1 MEVRKPRFLDGVR
14 TLVALGVILP
24 GALVGAWTAIRT
36 RDRRRAFN
44 RAVALWG
51 AWGTRAAG
59 IDLRIQG
66 AEFLDVRPAV
76 FVINHQSGV
85 DPILVCALL
94 RRDFVGVAKAEL
106 RRNPVLG
113 PAFALAGTI
122 FLDRADGPSARKRL
136 EDGSDLLAQG
146 IAVAIA
152 PEGTR
157 SPGARL
163 GNFKTGGFRLAAA
176 AGVPVIPVVI
186 HDAGKILPP
195 GGFIMRAGKVHV
207 SVEPPISTV
216 DWDLESVHDHAASV
230 QAVFERALAR
240 AR

>member
-24 GALVGAWTAIRT
+24 GALVGVWTAIRSG
-36 RDRRRAFN
+36 DRRRAFN

-94 RRDFVGVAKAEL
+94 KRDFVGVAKAEL

-122 FLDRADGPSARKRL
+122 FLDRGDGPSAHKRL
-136 EDGSDLLAQG
+136 ETGLKILAQG
-146 IAVAIA
+146 VAVAIA

-163 GNFKTGGFRLAAA
+163 GDFKTGGFRLAAA

-186 HDAGKILPP
+186 RDAGKILPP
-195 GGFIMRAGKVHV
+195 GGFIMRAGKVRV

-216 DWDLESVHDHAASV
+216 DWDLESIHDHSASV
-230 QAVFERALAR
+230 QAVFESALAR